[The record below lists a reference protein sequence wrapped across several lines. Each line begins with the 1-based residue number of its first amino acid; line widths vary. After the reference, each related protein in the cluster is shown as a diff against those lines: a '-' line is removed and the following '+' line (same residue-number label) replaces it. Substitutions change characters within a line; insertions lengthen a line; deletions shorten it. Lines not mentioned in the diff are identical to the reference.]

1 MYDAFSDCCYGF
13 LASRIY
19 YTYCIDQGFLNS
31 VLLPLQAGLFFVGGG
46 RAVLYIVGCLAAF
59 LVLPIG
65 SPFPSPASVVTTRFV
80 SRECQMSPRGQNH
93 PLWRT
98 PGVGHEKKGLGY
110 HSTGVW
116 GDPAGEAPAK
126 QPPSPKL
133 LQKQHKQNEE
143 LLFIV
148 AVTICPAVCT
158 SSVHISFLILPTTY
172 KEL

>member
-98 PGVGHEKKGLGY
+98 PGVGHEKGSRLPQHWCLGR
-110 HSTGVW
+110 SCW
-116 GDPAGEAPAK
+116 
-126 QPPSPKL
+126 
-133 LQKQHKQNEE
+133 
-143 LLFIV
+143 
-148 AVTICPAVCT
+148 
-158 SSVHISFLILPTTY
+158 
-172 KEL
+172 